1 MSSIIVFA
9 LVLAV
14 AGGFIAWLG
23 DWLGTKVGKKRMTFW
38 KLRPRHTAMLY
49 TIVSGGLISLLTLTV
64 LIASDNA
71 FKRALLEGP
80 RLVLQ
85 NEDYKRQIKQKEAEA
100 QTETRKAADKARQA
114 AEAQKKFD
122 DAQKKLEPVQ
132 KQLAS
137 VQAGLTAT
145 TKQLADARQKVTK
158 AQQQVQTEQGNVLAA
173 QRQVAEAKGQVQ
185 ALQTKRA
192 HLIAANQ
199 NLANI
204 NNRLLAMVNNSSS
217 ENLIYHKQEQVG
229 RAVIVTRQSPSAI
242 QEELVRFLHDLG
254 QQAVIRGSR
263 RKGRAVVLSPS
274 PSFEAKSLKAL
285 SQTIADDAGK
295 NRSVVVVARATGNT
309 FKGESVQVDLTPYDN
324 IFIFRKDAIV
334 ASQVIDGTQPEA
346 QILSALQ
353 TFFTQKVRT
362 SALNHGLIPQTDPV
376 TGAKIVGAIDG
387 PTTLMLRN
395 KIQQI
400 GANARVTAYARVNT
414 YSSGPIPMLLDFDV
428 KPAAASPTHSASA
441 TAEAAP

>member
-1 MSSIIVFA
+1 MTSIIVFA
-9 LVLAV
+9 VVLAV

-85 NEDYKRQIKQKEAEA
+85 NEDYKHQIKQKEAQA
-100 QTETRKAADKARQA
+100 QTETRHAAEKARQA
-114 AEAQKKFD
+114 AEAQRKFD
-122 DAQKKLEPVQ
+122 EAQKKLEPIQ

-137 VQAGLTAT
+137 VQANLTTT
-145 TKQLADARQKVTK
+145 TKQLTDARQKVVS
-158 AQQQVQTEQGNVLAA
+158 AQKQVQTEQGNVLAA
-173 QRQVAEAKGQVQ
+173 RRQVSEATGRVQ
-185 ALQTKRA
+185 ALQTKRK
-192 HLIAANQ
+192 HLIALNQGLINERNVLQ
-199 NLANI
+199 NLVA
-204 NNRLLAMVNNSSS
+204 NSSFG
-217 ENLIYHKQEQVG
+217 NLIYHKQEEVG
-229 RAVIVTRQSPSAI
+229 RAVITTRQSAAAI
-242 QEELVRFLHDLG
+242 QEELARFLHDLG
-254 QQAVIRGSR
+254 QQAILNGSR
-263 RKGRAVVLSPS
+263 RKGRAVVLGPS
-274 PSFEAKSLKAL
+274 ASFEAASLKAL
-285 SQTIADDAGK
+285 AQSISDDAGK
-295 NRSVVVVARATGNT
+295 NRSVVVVARAIGNT
-309 FKGESVQVDLTPYDN
+309 FKGEAVQVELKPYDN

-334 ASQVIDGTQPEA
+334 ASQVIDGTQSET

-362 SALNHGLIPQTDPV
+362 SALKHGLIPQTDPL
-376 TGAKIVGAIDG
+376 TGARIVGAIDG

-414 YSSGPIPMLLDFDV
+414 YSSGPVPMLLDFDV
-428 KPAAASPTHSASA
+428 KPATASPTHSASA
-441 TAEAAP
+441 TTEAAP